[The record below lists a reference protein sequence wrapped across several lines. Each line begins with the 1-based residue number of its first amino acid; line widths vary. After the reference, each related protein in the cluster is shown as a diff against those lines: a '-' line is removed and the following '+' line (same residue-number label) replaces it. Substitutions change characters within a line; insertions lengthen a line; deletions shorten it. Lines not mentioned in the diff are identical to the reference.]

1 MKAFIEIT
9 QSNRTTFRRP
19 LEGSKISLG
28 RSSRCDISLPEEQ
41 QLQAEHLLIIPEK
54 TGCQVELASQA
65 PTSFSFQGQP
75 MQKGLI
81 PWGEDIYVDKIRFR
95 MVRGPS
101 KTDRKLINRQF
112 IFAVFPLLCASAW
125 LLLNRSPADD
135 SSDPGNVVA
144 SPLFNPPIECTQP
157 RLALHRAGEAERAA
171 FAKMERYPYVYQ
183 DGVAAVGLIS
193 EARDCYQTEEKTAHV
208 TRVQKTLDTWRR
220 RLERDYRNHRLQLR
234 LALSDAQYEKAR
246 RTARILRSLLS
257 HRDDSYT
264 IWLGRVERNPNA
276 Y

>member
-183 DGVAAVGLIS
+183 DGVEAVRLMS
-193 EARDCYQTEEKTAHV
+193 ESRNCYQAAGDSSQAA
-208 TRVQKTLDTWRR
+208 RVQKALDTWTR
-220 RLERDYRNHRLQLR
+220 RLEQDYRSLRLRLR
-234 LALSDAQYEKAR
+234 LALADVQSDEAR
-246 RTARILRSLLS
+246 RIVRILRDLLS

-264 IWLGRVERNPNA
+264 QWLVRVEQRLNA
-276 Y
+276 H